1 MIKIGDKVKIIKSLD
16 TLKWYHDKVMIVEKI
31 TDDDIFGREIV
42 VEDSFGVDSDNCIF
56 ESNLYNANNEIRL
69 KKLNSL

>member
-1 MIKIGDKVKIIKSLD
+1 
-16 TLKWYHDKVMIVEKI
+16 MIVEKI

-42 VEDSFGVDSDNCIF
+42 VEDSFGVDNDNCIF